1 MKSTNIILNLLPTEL
16 QKMLENKDTENVLTY
31 FMSNDI
37 LDEKLAYYLSSLAN
51 RINAIEYHEMVA
63 NIYHFHFNYVD
74 SAYDL
79 AYYHYWQSLEI
90 SQFKDQNLLNEFL
103 EILDEPDFDMITK
116 DNIKMVA
123 NKVLEKDP
131 KNDIAIKYVKS

>member
-16 QKMLENKDTENVLTY
+16 QKMLENKDIENVLTY

-37 LDEKLAYYLSSLAN
+37 SDEKLAFYLSNLAN
-51 RINAIEYHEMVA
+51 QINTIEYHEMVA
-63 NIYHFHFNYVD
+63 SIYHFHFNYVD

-116 DNIKMVA
+116 ENIKMVA

-131 KNDIAIKYVKS
+131 KNDIAMKYVKS